1 MAETDPTV
9 AASLAP
15 NARSRPPSVKEL
27 MDLTGADFNTAGSM
41 LGTIRALEQASV
53 KQGQPDRLKVD
64 WDRLSSSQGYKAD
77 PLNTLRAVSGQVAS
91 RLAPTGG
98 GAGVPVG
105 GHGNVQLRAREA
117 TDTYPYLSAHVV
129 DPNSGTV
136 LTQAGLTPE
145 GMSESL
151 LRFGYSLPQEGINS
165 LQQQLLDYYRASG
178 YPIDPATGSGRGGQL
193 YNTLSAVQP
202 VEFSAPVTPSE
213 YLMYRS
219 GSVPDANWS
228 YVSDYFQDGGME

>member
-1 MAETDPTV
+1 MAEVDPTT
-9 AASLAP
+9 AASPAP
-15 NARSRPPSVKEL
+15 NARSRSPSVQEY
-27 MDLTGADFNTAGSM
+27 MDLTGVDFNTAGSV

-53 KQGQPDRLKVD
+53 KQGQPNRLKVD
-64 WDRLSSSQGYKAD
+64 WDRLSASQAYKGD
-77 PLNTLRAVSGQVAS
+77 PLNTLRAVSGQLAG
-91 RLAPTGG
+91 RLSPTGG
-98 GAGVPVG
+98 GAGEPVG
-105 GHGNVQLRAREA
+105 GYGNVQLRAREA
-117 TDTYPYLSAHVV
+117 APGQPYVSAHVV

-165 LQQQLLDYYRASG
+165 LQQQLLDYYGASG

-193 YNTLSAVQP
+193 YNTLSSVQP

-213 YLMYRS
+213 YLMYQS
-219 GSVPDANWS
+219 GSVPNSNWS